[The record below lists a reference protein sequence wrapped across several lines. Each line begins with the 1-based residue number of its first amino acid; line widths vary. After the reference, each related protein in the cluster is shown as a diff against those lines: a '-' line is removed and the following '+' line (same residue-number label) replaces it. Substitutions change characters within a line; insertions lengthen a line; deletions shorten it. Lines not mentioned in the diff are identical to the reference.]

1 MARLSFLSRSS
12 GEVEGLVMFRA
23 RANSRHI
30 CHRALWS
37 AKATHP
43 GRRASH
49 SDASR
54 IEDKRLPADELKK
67 KRLLPL
73 EVGGVEE
80 VAVVVVVVV
89 TLHATTTNSID
100 LTHKTLNAP
109 KH

>member
-1 MARLSFLSRSS
+1 MI
-12 GEVEGLVMFRA
+12 RA
-23 RANSRHI
+23 RASSRHI
-30 CHRALWS
+30 CHRALQS

-49 SDASR
+49 SDAPR
-54 IEDKRLPADELKK
+54 IEDKRLPPDELKK

-80 VAVVVVVVV
+80 VAAVVVVV
-89 TLHATTTNSID
+89 TLHATTANFIH